1 MAEIVTAL
9 GLMSGTS
16 LDGIDAAILRTDGL
30 NVAEPGPWLSQPYD
44 ADFQQLLHATL
55 KGEADVDEVERELTV
70 AHAETV
76 QRLLS
81 ENALKISDI
90 GIIGFHGQTI
100 LHEPHERRTW
110 QIGNGE
116 LLAQLTGVPVV
127 NDFRSADV
135 AAGGQGAPFAPI
147 YHQALAHDL
156 PKPVA
161 VLNIGGVANVTWI
174 GPDRALIAFDTGP
187 GNALIDDWVR
197 RHTGRSMDEDGALAA
212 AGTVHDDVVDTM
224 MASPFFDEQPP
235 KSLDRN
241 DFVVNAM
248 RGLGLE
254 AGTATLTEFTA
265 CAVAASRIHFP
276 SQPRR
281 WLVTGGGRH
290 NPIMMAA
297 LRRLLQV
304 PVDPVEAVGWRG
316 DALEAEAFAYLAVR
330 SKKGLPLSL
339 PTTTGVPYPM
349 QGGRF
354 HAPVLGGDH

>member
-30 NVAEPGPWLSQPYD
+30 TVTEPGPWLSEPYD
-44 ADFQQLLHATL
+44 AEFKQLLHATL
-55 KGEADVDEVERELTV
+55 EGDADVDEVERELTV
-70 AHAETV
+70 AHAEVV
-76 QRLLS
+76 QKLLS
-81 ENALKISDI
+81 KNSLNINDI
-90 GIIGFHGQTI
+90 NIIGFHGQTI
-100 LHEPHERRTW
+100 LHEPHEKRTW

-156 PKPVA
+156 SKPVA
-161 VLNIGGVANVTWI
+161 VLNIGGVANVTWV
-174 GPDRALIAFDTGP
+174 GPDRELIAFDTGP
-187 GNALIDDWVR
+187 GNALVDDWVR

-212 AGTVHDDVVDTM
+212 AGTVHEDVVDTM
-224 MASPFFDEQPP
+224 MASPFFDERPP

-265 CAVAASRIHFP
+265 RAVAAARIHFP

-290 NPIMMAA
+290 NPVLMAS
-297 LRRLLQV
+297 LRRLVQA

-330 SKKGLPLSL
+330 SQKGLPLSL
-339 PTTTGVPYPM
+339 PTTTGVPHPM

-354 HAPVLGGDH
+354 HAPALGGDH